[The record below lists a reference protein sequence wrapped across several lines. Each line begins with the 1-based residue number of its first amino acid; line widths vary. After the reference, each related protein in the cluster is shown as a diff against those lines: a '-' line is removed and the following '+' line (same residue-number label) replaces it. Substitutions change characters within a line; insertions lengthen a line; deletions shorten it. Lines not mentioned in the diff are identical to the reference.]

1 MVRVPPGQEED
12 GRLHRKRPELL
23 SPPQKSCLHGNLPN
37 KKAKSGAVACGG
49 SLSEREKTAVC
60 KANDLNYCLHR
71 KSRACT
77 AICQIKKAKSGA
89 DACGGSLSEQEKT
102 AVCIANDLNY
112 CLHQNQTKKNINFL
126 EKRKSPITDF
136 FFLYRNAIV
145 YTSFCNREIAIQICH
160 YFSLFTL

>member
-1 MVRVPPGQEED
+1 MWWESLRAGKD
-12 GRLHRKRPELL
+12 GRLQGKRPELL

-37 KKAKSGAVACGG
+37 KKADKCVAFACG
-49 SLSEREKTAVC
+49 E
-60 KANDLNYCLHR
+60 
-71 KSRACT
+71 
-77 AICQIKKAKSGA
+77 
-89 DACGGSLSEQEKT
+89 SLSEQEKT
-102 AVCIANDLNY
+102 AVCKANDLNY

-145 YTSFCNREIAIQICH
+145 DTSFCNREIAIQICH